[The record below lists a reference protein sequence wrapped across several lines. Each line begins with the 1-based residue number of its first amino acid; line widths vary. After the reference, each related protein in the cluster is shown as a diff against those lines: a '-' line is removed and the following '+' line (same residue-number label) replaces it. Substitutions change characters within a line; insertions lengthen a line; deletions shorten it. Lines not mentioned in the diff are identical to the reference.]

1 MVALCI
7 SFEVRHKFVRR
18 LVKEHRGFIMASHL
32 TFRIY
37 FCLHKLHF
45 GSM

>member
-7 SFEVRHKFVRR
+7 SFEVRHKFV
-18 LVKEHRGFIMASHL
+18 KESGQEHREFIMASHL

-37 FCLHKLHF
+37 FCVHKLHF